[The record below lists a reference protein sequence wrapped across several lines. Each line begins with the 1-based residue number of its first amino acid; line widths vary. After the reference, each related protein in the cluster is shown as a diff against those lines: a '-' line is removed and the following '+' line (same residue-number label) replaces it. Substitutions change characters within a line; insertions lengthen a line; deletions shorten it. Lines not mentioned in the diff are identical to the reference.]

1 MKLAVLSV
9 AGRCRLAIVNAAAAS
24 AAVVP
29 EDLVPGGGEP
39 LITALTTPG
48 CWASLTALAAAPGGP
63 AGLPA
68 VSLESARVCAPVRRP
83 GKIICLASNYQAHM
97 DEAGITRAGHDPW
110 FFMKPGSA
118 VIGPGEQIVMPGPRA
133 PVDWEVEL
141 CAVIGR
147 HCRRAEPAAAL
158 DYVAGLTVGN
168 DVSLRQ
174 LDAMRSTDTW
184 DEFFTWQLGKW
195 HDTFAPLGPWLVTP
209 DELAGRFP
217 LRLTLTVNGQLRQDG
232 STAELITGLPELIA
246 GISQVTALEPGDV
259 IMTGTPS
266 GVGAS
271 QNLFLRPGDLVEA
284 AIDGIGT
291 LRNTVVAA
299 GEEQRR

>member
-1 MKLAVLSV
+1 MKLAVLSL
-9 AGRCRLAIVNAAAAS
+9 ADDCRLAIVNAAAAT
-24 AAVVP
+24 AVVVP
-29 EDLVPGGGEP
+29 EDLVPGGGDP
-39 LITALTTPG
+39 LVTALTTPG
-48 CWASLTALAAAPGGP
+48 CWAGLQALAAAPDGQ
-63 AGLPA
+63 AGLPV
-68 VSLESARVCAPVRRP
+68 VSLATARICPPVQRP

-110 FFMKPGSA
+110 FFMKPGSS
-118 VIGPGEQIVMPGPRA
+118 VIGPGEPIVLPYPQA

-147 HCRRAEPAAAL
+147 RCRRADPAQAL
-158 DYVAGLTVGN
+158 DYLAGLTVGN

-184 DEFFTWQLGKW
+184 DEFFAWQRGKW

-209 DELAGRFP
+209 DELSSQFP

-232 STAELITGLPELIA
+232 STAEMITGLPELIA

-271 QNLFLRPGDLVEA
+271 QNIFLKPGDVVEA
-284 AIDGIGT
+284 AIDGIGA
-291 LRNTVVAA
+291 LRNTVALA
-299 GEEQRR
+299 GEETRS